1 MTQFVF
7 ANFFESE
14 LVSGATASDTSIFI
28 SPTDAKKLPIIAPG
42 QESRLVLWDGQL
54 PPEIVGCI
62 LNPQTGT
69 LLVNRGQENTTSQ
82 AWAAGTQI
90 RCSVTAEIINTALQA
105 YFDFTTVLNASFLKL
120 AGGTLTGPLILNG
133 NPTTPL
139 GAATKQYVDSIQGG
153 GLPLTGGTMLGAIN
167 MNSNPLLNV
176 PDPTSPQN
184 PATKNY
190 VDTTF
195 APLASPVF
203 TGAPQAPTQ
212 APADNSTKLATTA
225 YVDAAAS
232 VGAAAWSTGDVKLTL
247 KIAADA
253 GWLMCDDSSIGNTG
267 SGASHAGAQF
277 QNLFTLLWNNVTDTW
292 APVNGGRGVS
302 ATADWTANKRIALT
316 QMLGRTLG
324 FAGNGVSLTPR
335 PLGATT
341 GEETHLLTTPEMP
354 SHGHPLTDPGHHH
367 ILDQSIYVL
376 NGPGA
381 ASAYGLGGTPK
392 PVTDT
397 VPTGITIGSTGGGGA
412 HNNMQP
418 TTFLNA
424 MIKI

>member
-14 LVSGATASDTSIFI
+14 LVSGATASDTTIFI
-28 SPTDAKKLPIIAPG
+28 SPTDAKKLPVITSG
-42 QESRLVLWDGQL
+42 QEARLVLWDGQL
-54 PPEIVGCI
+54 PPEIVGCV
-62 LNPQTGT
+62 LNPQTGALT
-69 LLVNRGQENTTSQ
+69 VNRGQENSVSQ
-82 AWAAGTQI
+82 AWAAGTQV

-133 NPTTPL
+133 NPTVAL

-190 VDTTF
+190 VDTMF

-203 TGAPQAPTQ
+203 TGAPVAPTQ

-247 KIAADA
+247 KITADA

-267 SGASHAGAQF
+267 SGASHAGPQF
-277 QNLFTLLWNNVTDTW
+277 QALFTLLWNNVTDTW
-292 APVNGGRGVS
+292 APVNGGRGVD
-302 ATADWTANKRIALT
+302 APTDWAANKRIALT
-316 QMLGRTLG
+316 QMLGRALG
-324 FAGNGVSLTPR
+324 FAGNGASLTSR

-341 GEETHLLTTPEMP
+341 GEETHLLSIPEMP
-354 SHGHPLTDPGHHH
+354 SHNHPLTDPGHHH
-367 ILDQSIYVL
+367 TISESQV
-376 NGPGA
+376 P
-381 ASAYGLGGTPK
+381 LGGNVTTVSSGGGSTPTS
-392 PVTDT
+392 TD
-397 VPTGITIGSTGGGGA
+397 PTGITIGTAGGGSP

-418 TTFLNA
+418 TAFLNA